1 MFGCAAALAQLQ
13 TLARAQAPNSR
24 DTVEH
29 SASFQAVERQAEA
42 KGDLQVGYG
51 LKGRYE
57 VRRYYETE
65 DDLYLLFFTE
75 IEARMTKNLHFY
87 QSYVQIVDSNR
98 STEGGDYYESFVC
111 TIENDFKEQSDVNYM
126 TRRLD

>member
-1 MFGCAAALAQLQ
+1 MEAQDGL
-13 TLARAQAPNSR
+13 
-24 DTVEH
+24 E
-29 SASFQAVERQAEA
+29 
-42 KGDLQVGYG
+42 VGYG

-87 QSYVQIVDSNR
+87 QSYVQFVDPDR
-98 STEGGDYYESFVC
+98 STDSDEFYESIVC
-111 TIENDFKEQSDVNYM
+111 TIENDFKEQSEVNYI
-126 TRRLD
+126 TRRLE